1 MTTARRADGP
11 ARARRRWVG
20 RCPRGASALGLAGLV
35 GAAMAWEIA
44 ARLIN
49 KEIFLVSFSRVM
61 LDLWGWLS
69 SGEMG
74 EHLAASGAEFVV
86 GFGLSIALGLLL
98 GGAMGLSARA
108 QRLLGPLVSGLYST
122 PLIALTPLFVIWL
135 GFGLPAKVALIT
147 LVSLFPIIV
156 NMETG
161 IRQVDQTYLDAVRAF
176 GASPLQLIAK
186 VRLPAA
192 LPFVFAGMRISVA
205 RATTGIFVA
214 ELFGARAG
222 IGYSIINAAASFNT
236 ARLLSG
242 IFVLAGFGVLMSWLI
257 GAMRERATPW
267 RSAEERARR

>member
-1 MTTARRADGP
+1 MTTALPVDEPDRT
-11 ARARRRWVG
+11 RRRWVG
-20 RCPRGASALGLAGLV
+20 RSPLGVSPLDFVGLV
-35 GAAMAWEIA
+35 GVAIAWEIA

-61 LDLWGWLS
+61 VDVWSWLS
-69 SGEMG
+69 SGEMS
-74 EHLAASGAEFVV
+74 EHLAASGTEFVV

-98 GGAMGLSARA
+98 GGAMGLSATA
-108 QRLLGPLVSGLYST
+108 QRVLGPLVSGLYST

-147 LVSLFPIIV
+147 LVSLFPIII
-156 NMETG
+156 NTETG

-257 GAMRERATPW
+257 GVIGERAAPW
-267 RSAEERARR
+267 RPAEERPRR